1 MMTVITTAL
10 VVCITELDRF
20 YFISKTL
27 FVSNQIKKYFY
38 SSSNIRLPLLNYLRI
53 DDDDISSLQIEI
65 VCRLQPQNYVC
76 RKTWFHSVSLSWYS
90 GSPMIGECVEQEN
103 WIERVNVMDI
113 ERVFLGLKDTEIW
126 DSRKCI
132 ISTHNGNHKYS

>member
-76 RKTWFHSVSLSWYS
+76 RKNMVLFSESFLVQWFPNDWWMCWTGELNWTSKRDGYRKSLSWF
-90 GSPMIGECVEQEN
+90 
-103 WIERVNVMDI
+103 ERYGDLRFKKMYYFN
-113 ERVFLGLKDTEIW
+113 T
-126 DSRKCI
+126 
-132 ISTHNGNHKYS
+132 